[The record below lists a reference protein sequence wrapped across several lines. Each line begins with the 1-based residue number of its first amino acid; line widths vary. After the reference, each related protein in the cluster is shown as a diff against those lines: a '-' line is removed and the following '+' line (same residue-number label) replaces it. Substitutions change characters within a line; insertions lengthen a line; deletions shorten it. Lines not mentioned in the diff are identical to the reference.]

1 MLFSIVNTPIAIWE
15 PKIIPDSVCSFFLFK
30 KFITK
35 IVMVRQIILI
45 TTIPKNP
52 KSLRKEFDSV
62 PPLCKPIYV
71 VIKSPA

>member
-1 MLFSIVNTPIAIWE
+1 MLLSIVNVPIAIWE

-30 KFITK
+30 KFITI
-35 IVMVRQIILI
+35 IVTIKQIILI
-45 TTIPKNP
+45 TTLPKNP
-52 KSLRKEFDSV
+52 KGLRKEFDSI